1 MTDIRFDGD
10 WIHLEGSI
18 MKSATTDLMLDSA
31 SRRRTNTPHRR
42 ALVHDFEDGLTLNWD
57 NDYPGGVTVKNTK
70 QILGNN
76 GGDWLYLRSRVVD
89 VVGTDIMLDGG
100 PERRGTSSKF
110 KPSRTPSYRR
120 ALVHGWGDQLVLNWD
135 NDYNGGV
142 VINGRVN
149 LPGGAIV
156 AGQDVAAALTSLST
170 QVADLTSQLV
180 AANTAIVDLVT
191 RVTALEATP

>member
-1 MTDIRFDGD
+1 
-10 WIHLEGSI
+10 
-18 MKSATTDLMLDSA
+18 
-31 SRRRTNTPHRR
+31 
-42 ALVHDFEDGLTLNWD
+42 
-57 NDYPGGVTVKNTK
+57 
-70 QILGNN
+70 LGNN